1 MENYTLMYIDDSS
14 DDTNR
19 LIRNLSS
26 EFEIKTIDLTGH
38 TLDSLMEILDAKD
51 FDYLVVDYT
60 LNERLNCGFNGDE
73 VLINFSKKFPHFPI
87 MLLTNFDHRAIVS
100 IKDID
105 TEKIHNKKEYTDDE
119 LKNGFIKRIQG
130 KITDYKQKNEY
141 AETRIAE
148 LIQKKTTGTPL
159 DITEEEEL
167 LKLDTFLDETLAGD
181 ATRIPDQVLEGTN
194 ESKLVALL
202 EKTDALINKLE
213 AYETVQE

>member
-19 LIRNLSS
+19 FVRNLSS
-26 EFEIKTIDLTGH
+26 EFEIKTIDLTNH
-38 TLDSLMEILDAKD
+38 TINSLMEILDVKD
-51 FDYLVVDYT
+51 FDYLIVDYT

-73 VLINFSKKFPHFPI
+73 VLVNFSNKFPHFPI

-119 LKNGFIKRIQG
+119 LKDGFVKRIQG
-130 KITDYKQKNEY
+130 KITDYKQKNEH
-141 AETRIAE
+141 AEARIAE
-148 LIQKKTTGTPL
+148 LIQKKAAGTAL
-159 DITEEEEL
+159 DIIEEEEW
-167 LKLDTFLDETLAGD
+167 LKLDSFLDESLAGD
-181 ATRIPDQVLEGTN
+181 VARIPDQLLERTN
-194 ESKLVALL
+194 ESRLVALL

-213 AYETVQE
+213 EYETVQK

>member
-1 MENYTLMYIDDSS
+1 MYIDDSS

-19 LIRNLSS
+19 LIRHLSS
-26 EFEIKTIDLTGH
+26 EFEIKTINLEGH
-38 TLDSLMEILDAKD
+38 TIVSLMEILDAKD
-51 FDYLVVDYT
+51 FDYLIVDYT

-73 VLINFSKKFPHFPI
+73 ILINFSKKFPHFPI

-100 IKDID
+100 IEDID

-119 LKNGFIKRIQG
+119 LKNGFVKRIQG
-130 KITDYKQKNEY
+130 KVTDYKRKGEH
-141 AETRIAE
+141 AETRISE
-148 LIQKKTTGTPL
+148 LLLKRNSGTSL

-181 ATRIPDQVLEGTN
+181 ATRIPDQVLEKTN
-194 ESKLVALL
+194 ETKLVALL

-213 AYETVQE
+213 AYETVPK